1 MEETRY
7 KETVTRLRE
16 VNSVISKLDPAIRAE
31 AFSVL
36 LPYVKG
42 QAAPGDDEP
51 IETSR
56 AGDGTTTRNQ
66 LLTKYGSTTPV
77 DNALLAAAAWYSE
90 YGSSPF
96 TQEDIRAIIDEA
108 GLTGPVR
115 LDRTFDTTTKG
126 QGKSL
131 FRKVGR
137 GKWAPSV
144 AGEAYFKETFD
155 VKKGRKKPE
164 APSS

>member
-1 MEETRY
+1 MEEKRY
-7 KETVTRLRE
+7 KETVARLRD
-16 VNSVISKLDPAIRAE
+16 VNSVISKLDPAIRAD

-42 QAAPGDDEP
+42 SDVRAEDEQ
-51 IETSR
+51 TKSTQD
-56 AGDGTTTRNQ
+56 GDGASSGNE
-66 LLTKYGSTTPV
+66 LLAKHGGTTPV
-77 DNALLAAAAWYSE
+77 DNALVAAAAWYSE

-96 TQEDIRAIIDEA
+96 TQQDIRALIDEG
-108 GLTGPVR
+108 GLTRPVR

-137 GKWAPSV
+137 GRWAPSV

-155 VKKGRKKPE
+155 AKKGRKKPE
-164 APSS
+164 SDSS